1 MNVEGRAGNSDP
13 GVLEVWE
20 QSFSALCDKYGL
32 ARPEATA
39 AEAEI
44 SEAFAAR
51 FALGILRRSRWL
63 RWRFPKALSRGADSP
78 YCKWLCTRGARKF
91 NLAERAVKKIRG
103 AFRHRP
109 GARISKIYLVDPALQ
124 RLCPLGLSPL
134 GQMSFLDWILKHGR
148 PDHQLRDEEILWFLH
163 ESTEDIALGLG
174 LSYLVNPAWQEQFPL
189 ALTARGWGEFRRWLA
204 EQFPGFFQRHKAGG
218 VPPLL
223 PSAHEAFLQKSLPD
237 RASPPALE
245 GVNLLSHF
253 CYPSGIQQAA
263 LWTKAALERCGLATS
278 CRDVPVPLKTEFLDR
293 SAWLGLEIFPV
304 TINNV
309 APVPYFAPSYQR
321 SGLFRRE
328 NVYRIAY
335 WNWELEIIPEEWVEV
350 APLIGEIW
358 SPTDFVAEAMRS
370 RMPVPVFKMEPG
382 VEVGRIEAVSKS
394 DLGIPHDHY
403 VFLFMFDMYS
413 EIERKNP
420 LAVIR
425 AFRAAFGR
433 NEKATLVIKVSR
445 GAADP
450 DGLKRLETAA
460 REAEI
465 ILIDRV
471 VSRESAY
478 GFIEMSD
485 CFVSLHRSEGFG
497 LGLAEAMLLGKPAIA
512 TRYSGNLSFMNSG
525 NSLLVDYRLVEILK
539 SGPIYPKGSFWA
551 EPSEE
556 HAVERLREV
565 FSDREKAAAMG
576 ARAKIELREKLSLK
590 AAGERMMERLRE
602 IPRR

>member
-1 MNVEGRAGNSDP
+1 VNGEERTGNSEP
-13 GVLEVWE
+13 GVLEVWDKG
-20 QSFSALCDKYGL
+20 FPDLCDKYGL
-32 ARPEATA
+32 ARPEGTAT
-39 AEAEI
+39 EAEI

-51 FALGILRRSRWL
+51 FAFGILRRSRWL
-63 RWRFPKALSRGADSP
+63 RWRFPRALSRGADSP
-78 YCKWLCTRGARKF
+78 FCNWLCTRGRGKF
-91 NLAERAVKKIRG
+91 NLSERAVKKIRG

-109 GARISKIYLVDPALQ
+109 GARIFEIYLMDPALQ

-134 GQMSFLDWILKHGR
+134 GQLSFLDWMMKHGR
-148 PDHQLRDEEILWFLH
+148 ADQGLRDEEILWFLH
-163 ESTEDIALGLG
+163 ESTEDLARGLG
-174 LSYLVNPAWQEQFPL
+174 LSYLVNPTWQQQFPL
-189 ALTARGWGEFRRWLA
+189 ALTAPGWGEFRHWLA
-204 EQFPGFFQRHKAGG
+204 EQFSLFFQRHKVGE

-223 PSAHEAFLQKSLPD
+223 PATHEVFLQKPARDLSS
-237 RASPPALE
+237 SPAVA

-263 LWTKAALERCGLATS
+263 LWTKAALERCGVATS

-293 SAWLGLEIFPV
+293 SAWLGLEIFPF

-309 APVPYFAPSYQR
+309 APIPYFAPSYER
-321 SGLFRRE
+321 SGLSRRE

-335 WNWELEIIPEEWVEV
+335 WNWELEMIPEEWVEV

-358 SPTDFVAEAMRS
+358 SPTEFVAEAMRS

-425 AFRAAFGR
+425 AFRSAFAR
-433 NEKATLVIKVSR
+433 NEKASLVIKVSR
-445 GAADP
+445 GQADP
-450 DGLKRLETAA
+450 AGFKRLEIAA
-460 REAEI
+460 REAGI
-465 ILIDRV
+465 VLIDRV

-525 NSLLVDYRLVEILK
+525 NSLLVDYKLVEILK

-556 HAVERLREV
+556 HALERMREV
-565 FSDREKAAAMG
+565 FSDREKATSLG
-576 ARAKIELREKLSLK
+576 ARAQIELREKLSLN
-590 AAGERMMERLRE
+590 AAGERMVQRLRQ
-602 IPRR
+602 IAGR